1 MRLEVQCIFLA
12 LLVGLGQLIGIG
24 LAGSDP
30 FFELFIF
37 LKEWGCCKADLF
49 AQVAKVIE
57 HTHFHLALLCCQ
69 AVTNS
74 ERWDCDRLG
83 S

>member
-12 LLVGLGQLIGIG
+12 LLVGLGQLIG

-37 LKEWGCCKADLF
+37 LKESGDA
-49 AQVAKVIE
+49 AKQIY
-57 HTHFHLALLCCQ
+57 LL
-69 AVTNS
+69 
-74 ERWDCDRLG
+74 R
-83 S
+83 

>member
-1 MRLEVQCIFLA
+1 MRLEGQCIFLA
-12 LLVGLGQLIGIG
+12 LLVGLGQLIE

-74 ERWDCDRLG
+74 ERWGCDCLG

>member
-12 LLVGLGQLIGIG
+12 LPVGLGQLIGIG

-37 LKEWGCCKADLF
+37 LKESGDA
-49 AQVAKVIE
+49 AKQIY
-57 HTHFHLALLCCQ
+57 LL
-69 AVTNS
+69 
-74 ERWDCDRLG
+74 R
-83 S
+83 